1 MFGGLRV
8 LERGRLRV
16 ADTDQISVK
25 YNDSL
30 LNHDRPFEPE
40 RPLVCVCDLHGNSRV
55 HSSDP
60 SSLT

>member
-40 RPLVCVCDLHGNSRV
+40 RPLVCVTCMGIAECILQTPH
-55 HSSDP
+55 H
-60 SSLT
+60 